1 MNKLIKPINPFGNGC
16 EPISE
21 CTDAIKEWLIET
33 GKATEADFIIEVS
46 ETKKEKSK

>member
-21 CTDAIKEWLIET
+21 CNDAIKEWLIET
-33 GKATEADFIIEVS
+33 GKATEADFVS
-46 ETKKEKSK
+46 KSKKDKSE